1 MERVDK
7 SPKSLKTIEKLKSFT
22 ELRNNPKATPTTQL
36 LNTPPPS
43 PPPLLHVITEA
54 ILFFRKE
61 ENKQKIMTIN

>member
-7 SPKSLKTIEKLKSFT
+7 SPKSLKTIEKLESFT

-36 LNTPPPS
+36 LNTP
-43 PPPLLHVITEA
+43 LLHVITES

>member
-7 SPKSLKTIEKLKSFT
+7 SPKSLKTIEKLESFT
-22 ELRNNPKATPTTQL
+22 ELRNNPTATPTTQL
-36 LNTPPPS
+36 LNTPPP

>member
-36 LNTPPPS
+36 LNTP
-43 PPPLLHVITEA
+43 LLHVITEA

>member
-36 LNTPPPS
+36 LNTL
-43 PPPLLHVITEA
+43 PPLLLVITEA

-61 ENKQKIMTIN
+61 ENKQDIMTIN

>member
-7 SPKSLKTIEKLKSFT
+7 SPKSLKTIEKLESFT

-36 LNTPPPS
+36 LNT
-43 PPPLLHVITEA
+43 PPLLHVITEA